1 MTIRIYFEKYEPEHV
16 LEERETVLKGLIE
29 FGLKLSQVLEISG
42 KSKPD
47 VIT

>member
-1 MTIRIYFEKYEPEHV
+1 M
-16 LEERETVLKGLIE
+16 LEEREKVLEGLIQ
-29 FGLKLSQVLEISG
+29 FGLQLSQVLEISG